1 MSELYE
7 KSLLKLELDQV
18 LEQLATC
25 AGSVGGK
32 EACLRVRPVS
42 DLEDV
47 NLMLE
52 QTTAAADLCTRKG
65 NPVFGDVTD
74 VSASLE
80 RADRGGSLQPIELL
94 RIAGVLRCARNI
106 KGYVSEDD
114 KANVLDA
121 LFSALT
127 PNKYL
132 EDKIFGAILSE
143 EEIADNASPALADI
157 RRHMRI
163 QAGKI
168 RDSLQKVISSP
179 AYAKF
184 LREPIITIRQG
195 RYVVPVKSE
204 CRNDVPGLVHDVSA
218 TGGTYFIEPMSAVNA
233 NNALRELELKEKKEI
248 ERILAELSAE
258 AAGHREDI
266 NLDYHMLVQLDVIFA
281 KAKLAYRMRAWAP
294 IMNDQGRVDLRKARH
309 PLIDP
314 KAVVPITVRLGSDF
328 DTMII
333 TGPNTGG
340 KTVTLKTIGLLTLM
354 AECGLHIPAGDGSQL
369 STFDAILAD
378 IGDEQSIAQ
387 SLSTFSS
394 HMRTIVDVVAQ
405 CDDRTLVLFDELGA
419 GTDPA
424 EGAALAMAIIEF
436 CRKMNSR
443 VVATT
448 HYAELK
454 LYAMRTKGVINA
466 SCEFDVETLRP
477 TYKLLIGIPGKSNA
491 FAISRKLGLSEEILK
506 EADDLVGKSDK
517 DFEDVLSQLEAQRQ
531 QMEAARLEAER
542 MKRET
547 ERIKQQSEEYAA
559 QLQKEKDKAME
570 SARRE
575 AQKIIDDARFAANA
589 ASEELK
595 ALRKQLTESADASN
609 LNQRQAEVRRS
620 LNEMEDKIRAKQ
632 PKAERPEPKRDIMI
646 GDTVELLKL
655 GTKASVIAINK
666 DGTYQLQAGILK
678 LNAKKEEIY
687 LLENENPYKAK
698 GGRPAHSGREMKLQ
712 AMSNEVDLRGMDAVE
727 AICVLDNYLDSAMRA
742 NLGTVRIIHGK
753 GTGVLRKAVQDA
765 LKKNK
770 FVKKYRLGVYGEG
783 EDGVTIAEFG

>member
-18 LEQLATC
+18 LEQLASC

-52 QTTAAADLCTRKG
+52 QTTAASDLCTRKG

-114 KANVLDA
+114 KATVLDA

-179 AYAKF
+179 AYSKF

-258 AAGHREDI
+258 AASHREDI
-266 NLDYHMLVQLDVIFA
+266 NLDYQMLVQLDVIFA

-294 IMNDQGRVDLRKARH
+294 IMNDQGKIDLRKARH

-314 KAVVPITVRLGSDF
+314 KTVVPITVRLGSDF

-369 STFDAILAD
+369 STFEAILAD

-436 CRKMNSR
+436 CRKMNSW

-517 DFEDVLSQLEAQRQ
+517 DFEDVLSQLEHQRQ
-531 QMEAARLEAER
+531 QMESARMEAER

-595 ALRKQLTESADASN
+595 ALRKQLQESADASN
-609 LNQRQAEVRRS
+609 INQRQAEVRRS

-632 PKAERPEPKRDIMI
+632 PKAERPQPKRDIMI

-678 LNAKKEEIY
+678 LNAKKDEIY

-698 GGRPAHSGREMKLQ
+698 GGRPAHSGREMKLT

-727 AICVLDNYLDSAMRA
+727 AVCVLDNYLDSAMRA

-753 GTGVLRKAVQDA
+753 GTGVLRAAVHQA

>member
-18 LEQLATC
+18 LEMLASC
-25 AGSVGGK
+25 AGSKGGK
-32 EACLRVRPVS
+32 AACLLVRPSS

-52 QTTAAADLCTRKG
+52 QTTAASDLCTRKG
-65 NPVFGDVTD
+65 NPIFGDVTD

-80 RADRGGSLQPIELL
+80 RADRGGSLQPMELL

-114 KANVLDA
+114 KATVLDVM
-121 LFSALT
+121 FKALT

-143 EEIADNASPALADI
+143 EEIADNASPTLADI

-163 QAGKI
+163 QSGKI

-179 AYAKF
+179 AYSKF
-184 LREPIITIRQG
+184 LREPIITIRDG

-218 TGGTYFIEPMSAVNA
+218 TGSTYFIEPMSAVNA

-258 AAGHREDI
+258 AAGHRDDI
-266 NLDYHMLVQLDVIFA
+266 NLDYQMLVQLDVIFA

-294 IMNDQGRVDLRKARH
+294 IMNDAGRVDLRKARH

-314 KAVVPITVRLGSDF
+314 NVVVPISVRLGSDF

-354 AECGLHIPAGDGSQL
+354 AECGLHIPAGDGSTL

-436 CRKMNSR
+436 CRKMGSR

-466 SCEFDVETLRP
+466 SCEFNVETLRP

-517 DFEDVLSQLEAQRQ
+517 DFEDVLSQLEQQRQ
-531 QMEAARLEAER
+531 QMEAARGEAER
-542 MKRET
+542 LKRET
-547 ERIKQQSEEYAA
+547 EKIMQQSEEANI
-559 QLQKEKDKAME
+559 QLQKEKDKALE
-570 SARRE
+570 AARRE
-575 AQKIIDDARFAANA
+575 AQKIIEDARYAANQ

-595 ALRKQLTESADASN
+595 ALRKQLQDSADASN
-609 LNQRQAEVRRS
+609 INQRQAEVRRS
-620 LNEMEDKIRAKQ
+620 LNEMESKIRSAQ
-632 PKAERPEPKRDIMI
+632 PKQERPEPKRDIMI

-678 LNAKKEEIY
+678 LNAKKDEIY
-687 LLENENPYKAK
+687 LLEQENPYKAK
-698 GGRPAHSGREMKLQ
+698 GGRPAHSGREMKLA
-712 AMSNEVDLRGMDAVE
+712 AMSNEVDLRGMDTVE
-727 AICVLDNYLDSAMRA
+727 AICVLDNYLDAAMRG
-742 NLGTVRIIHGK
+742 NVGTVRIIHGK
-753 GTGVLRKAVQDA
+753 GTGALRNAVHQS

-770 FVKKYRLGVYGEG
+770 YVKKFRLGVYGEG

>member
-18 LEQLATC
+18 LLQLSDC

-32 EACLRVRPVS
+32 EACLRVRPSS
-42 DLEDV
+42 DLEEV
-47 NLMLE
+47 ELMLQ
-52 QTTAAADLCTRKG
+52 QTTAASELCTRKG
-65 NPVFGDVTD
+65 NPVFGDVND

-80 RADRGGSLQPIELL
+80 RANRGGSLQPKELL

-114 KANVLDA
+114 KETVLDP
-121 LFSALT
+121 LFKALT
-127 PNKYL
+127 ANKYL

-163 QAGKI
+163 QSGKI

-179 AYAKF
+179 AYSKY

-218 TGGTYFIEPMSAVNA
+218 TGSTYFIEPMSAVNA

-258 AAGHREDI
+258 AAGHEEDI
-266 NLDYHMLVQLDVIFA
+266 NLDYQMLVQLDVIFA

-294 IMNDQGRVDLRKARH
+294 IMNDQGRVELRKARH

-314 KAVVPITVRLGSDF
+314 KKVVPITVRLGSDF
-328 DTMII
+328 DSMII

-354 AECGLHIPAGDGSQL
+354 AECDLHIPAGDGSTL
-369 STFDAILAD
+369 STFEAILAD

-394 HMRTIVDVVAQ
+394 HMRTIVDVVAE

-424 EGAALAMAIIEF
+424 EGAALAASIIEF
-436 CRKMNSR
+436 CRKMGSR

-466 SCEFDVETLRP
+466 SCEFDVETLQP

-491 FAISRKLGLSEEILK
+491 FAISRKLGLSEDILK
-506 EADDLVGKSDK
+506 EAGDLVDKSDK
-517 DFEDVLSQLEAQRQ
+517 DFEDVLSQLEQQRQ
-531 QMEAARLEAER
+531 QMESARLEAER
-542 MKRET
+542 LKQET
-547 ERIKQQSEEYAA
+547 AKIKQQSEEYHA
-559 QLQKEKDKAME
+559 QLRREKEKAME

-575 AQKIIDDARFAANA
+575 AQSIIEEARAAANI

-595 ALRKQLTESADASN
+595 ALRKQLQDSADATGI
-609 LNQRQAEVRRS
+609 NQRQAELRRN
-620 LNEMEDKIRAKQ
+620 LNEVEDKLRASQ
-632 PKAERPEPKRDIMI
+632 PQKERPQPTRGILV

-678 LNAKKEEIY
+678 MNAKADEIY
-687 LLENENPYKAK
+687 LLEHENPYKAK
-698 GGRPAHSGREMKLQ
+698 GARPKHSGREMKMT
-712 AMSNEVDLRGMDAVE
+712 AMSSEVDLRGMDAVE
-727 AICVLDNYLDSAMRA
+727 AICVLERYLDEAMRS
-742 NLGTVRIIHGK
+742 NLASVRIIHGK
-753 GTGVLRKAVQDA
+753 GTGTLRAAVQQS
-765 LKKNK
+765 LRKNK
-770 FVKKYRLGVYGEG
+770 FVKKFRLGVYGEG

>member
-1 MSELYE
+1 MSELDE

-25 AGSVGGK
+25 AGSMGGK

-52 QTTAAADLCTRKG
+52 QTTAASDLCTRKG

-114 KANVLDA
+114 KATVLDA

-179 AYAKF
+179 AYAKY

-266 NLDYHMLVQLDVIFA
+266 NLDYQMLVQLDVIFA

-294 IMNDQGRVDLRKARH
+294 IMNDQGKIDLRKARH

-314 KAVVPITVRLGSDF
+314 KTVVPITVRLGSDF

-369 STFDAILAD
+369 STFEAILAD

-531 QMEAARLEAER
+531 QMESARVEAER

-547 ERIKQQSEEYAA
+547 EKIKQQSEEYAA

-575 AQKIIDDARFAANA
+575 AQKIIDDARYAANA

-595 ALRKQLTESADASN
+595 ALRKQLTESADTSN

-620 LNEMEDKIRAKQ
+620 LNEMEDKIRTKQ
-632 PKAERPEPKRDIMI
+632 PKAERPQPKRDIMI

-727 AICVLDNYLDSAMRA
+727 AVCVLDNYLDSAMRA

-753 GTGVLRKAVQDA
+753 GTGVLRAAVHQA

>member
-18 LEQLATC
+18 LEQLARC
-25 AGSVGGK
+25 AGSEGGK
-32 EACLRVRPVS
+32 EACRKLRPVS

-47 NLMLE
+47 QRMLDE
-52 QTTAAADLCTRKG
+52 TTAASNLCTRKG
-65 NPVFGDVTD
+65 NPVFADVTD
-74 VSASLE
+74 MSASLE
-80 RADRGGSLQPIELL
+80 RADRGGCLQPMELL
-94 RIAGVLRCARNI
+94 RIAGILRCARTI
-106 KGYVSEDD
+106 QGYIAEDEE
-114 KANVLDA
+114 KTVLDS
-121 LFSALT
+121 LFHSLT
-127 PNKYL
+127 ANKYL

-179 AYAKF
+179 AYSKF

-204 CRNDVPGLVHDVSA
+204 CKNDVPGLVHDVSA
-218 TGGTYFIEPMSAVNA
+218 TGSTYFVEPMSAVNA

-248 ERILAELSAE
+248 ERILSELSSE
-258 AAGHREDI
+258 AAAYREAI
-266 NLDYHMLVQLDVIFA
+266 NLDYQLLVQLDVIFA
-281 KAKLAYRMRAWAP
+281 KAKLAYQMKAWAP
-294 IMNDQGRVDLRKARH
+294 LMNDQGRIELRKARH

-314 KAVVPITVRLGSDF
+314 KTVVPITLRLGTDF
-328 DTMII
+328 DSMII

-340 KTVTLKTIGLLTLM
+340 KTVTLKTVGLLTLM
-354 AECGLHIPAGDGSQL
+354 AECGLHVPAGDGSVL

-394 HMRTIVDVVAQ
+394 HMRTIVDVVDQ

-424 EGAALAMAIIEF
+424 EGAALATAIIEF
-436 CRKMNSR
+436 CRKMGSR

-454 LYAMRTKGVINA
+454 LYAMRTNGVINA

-477 TYKLLIGIPGKSNA
+477 TYRLLIGIPGKSNA

-506 EADDLVGKSDK
+506 EADDLVDKSDK
-517 DFEDVLSQLEAQRQ
+517 DFEDVLSQLEQQRQ
-531 QMEAARLEAER
+531 QMELARQEAER
-542 MKRET
+542 LRQET
-547 ERIKQQSEEYAA
+547 AQIQQQSQQYHD
-559 QLQKEKDKAME
+559 QLRKEKEKAME

-575 AQKIIDDARFAANA
+575 AQHIIEEARAAANA
-589 ASEELK
+589 ASDELK
-595 ALRKQLTESADASN
+595 ALRKQLTQGGDVSGI
-609 LNQRQAEVRRS
+609 NQRQSQLRRN
-620 LNEMEDKIRAKQ
+620 LNEAEDKLRAAQ
-632 PKAERPEPKRDIMI
+632 PQQQRPKPSRGILV

-678 LNAKKEEIY
+678 LTAKQDEIY
-687 LLENENPYKAK
+687 LLEHENPYQAK
-698 GGRPAHSGREMKLQ
+698 GGRPKHSGREMKMS
-712 AMSNEVDLRGMDAVE
+712 AMPTEVDLRGMDSVE
-727 AICVLDNYLDSAMRA
+727 AICVLERYLDEAMRA
-742 NLGTVRIIHGK
+742 RLSQVRIIHGK
-753 GTGVLRKAVQDA
+753 GTGTLRAAVHQS
-765 LKKNK
+765 LKRNK
-770 FVKKYRLGVYGEG
+770 FVKKFRLGVYGEG
-783 EDGVTIAEFG
+783 EDGVTIAEFD

>member
-18 LEQLATC
+18 LEQLARC
-25 AGSVGGK
+25 AGSEGGK
-32 EACLRVRPVS
+32 EACRKLRPVS

-47 NLMLE
+47 QRMLDE
-52 QTTAAADLCTRKG
+52 TTAASNLCTRKG
-65 NPVFGDVTD
+65 NPVFADVTD
-74 VSASLE
+74 ISASLE
-80 RADRGGSLQPIELL
+80 RADRGGCLQPMELL
-94 RIAGVLRCARNI
+94 RIAGILRCARTI
-106 KGYVSEDD
+106 QGYIAEDEE
-114 KANVLDA
+114 KTVLDS
-121 LFSALT
+121 LFHSLT
-127 PNKYL
+127 ANKYL

-179 AYAKF
+179 AYSKF

-204 CRNDVPGLVHDVSA
+204 CKNDVPGLVHDVSA
-218 TGGTYFIEPMSAVNA
+218 TGSTYFVEPMSAVNA

-248 ERILAELSAE
+248 ERILSELSSE
-258 AAGHREDI
+258 AAAYREAI
-266 NLDYHMLVQLDVIFA
+266 NLDYRLLVQLDVIFA
-281 KAKLAYRMRAWAP
+281 KAKLAYQMKAWAP
-294 IMNDQGRVDLRKARH
+294 LMNDQGRIELRKARH

-314 KAVVPITVRLGSDF
+314 KTVVPITLRLGTDF
-328 DTMII
+328 DSMII

-340 KTVTLKTIGLLTLM
+340 KTVTLKTVGLLTLM
-354 AECGLHIPAGDGSQL
+354 AECGLHVPAGDGSVL

-394 HMRTIVDVVAQ
+394 HMRTIVDVVDQ

-424 EGAALAMAIIEF
+424 EGAALATAIIEF
-436 CRKMNSR
+436 CRKMGSR

-454 LYAMRTKGVINA
+454 LYAMRTNGVINA

-477 TYKLLIGIPGKSNA
+477 TYRLLIGIPGKSNA

-506 EADDLVGKSDK
+506 EADNLVDKSDK
-517 DFEDVLSQLEAQRQ
+517 DFEDVLSQLEQQRQ
-531 QMEAARLEAER
+531 QMELARQEAER
-542 MKRET
+542 LRQET
-547 ERIKQQSEEYAA
+547 AQIQQQSQQYHD
-559 QLQKEKDKAME
+559 QLRKEKEKAME

-575 AQKIIDDARFAANA
+575 AQHIIEEARAAANA
-589 ASEELK
+589 ASDELK
-595 ALRKQLTESADASN
+595 ALRKQLTQGGDVSGI
-609 LNQRQAEVRRS
+609 NQRQSQLRRN
-620 LNEMEDKIRAKQ
+620 LNEAEDKLRAAQ
-632 PKAERPEPKRDIMI
+632 PQQQRPKPSRGILV

-678 LNAKKEEIY
+678 LTAKQDEIY
-687 LLENENPYKAK
+687 LLEHENPYQAK
-698 GGRPAHSGREMKLQ
+698 GGRPKHSGREMKMS
-712 AMSNEVDLRGMDAVE
+712 AMPTEVDLRGMDSVE
-727 AICVLDNYLDSAMRA
+727 AICVLERYLDEAMRA
-742 NLGTVRIIHGK
+742 HLSQVRIIHGK
-753 GTGVLRKAVQDA
+753 GTGTLRAAVHQS
-765 LKKNK
+765 LKRNK
-770 FVKKYRLGVYGEG
+770 FVKKFRLGVYGEG
-783 EDGVTIAEFG
+783 EDGVTIAEFD

>member
-18 LEQLATC
+18 LEQLASC

-32 EACLRVRPVS
+32 EACLRVRPSS

-52 QTTAAADLCTRKG
+52 QTSAASDLCTRKG

-114 KANVLDA
+114 KATVLDA

-179 AYAKF
+179 AYSKF

-266 NLDYHMLVQLDVIFA
+266 NLDYQMLVQLDVIFA

-294 IMNDQGRVDLRKARH
+294 IMNDQGKIDLRKARH

-314 KAVVPITVRLGSDF
+314 KTVVPITVRLGSDF

-369 STFDAILAD
+369 STFEAILAD

-517 DFEDVLSQLEAQRQ
+517 DFEDVLSQLEHQRQ
-531 QMEAARLEAER
+531 QMESARLEAER

-575 AQKIIDDARFAANA
+575 AQKIIDDARYAANA

-595 ALRKQLTESADASN
+595 QLRKQLQESADASN
-609 LNQRQAEVRRS
+609 INQRQAEVRRS

-632 PKAERPEPKRDIMI
+632 PKAERPQPKRDIMI

-698 GGRPAHSGREMKLQ
+698 GGRPAHSGREMKLT

-727 AICVLDNYLDSAMRA
+727 AVCVLDNYLDSAMRA

-753 GTGVLRKAVQDA
+753 GTGVLRAAVHQA

>member
-114 KANVLDA
+114 KATVLDA

-143 EEIADNASPALADI
+143 EEIADNASPTLADI

-266 NLDYHMLVQLDVIFA
+266 NLDYQMLVQLDVIFA

-294 IMNDQGRVDLRKARH
+294 IMNDQGKVDLRKARH

-770 FVKKYRLGVYGEG
+770 FVKKYRLGQYGEG

>member
-7 KSLLKLELDQV
+7 KSLLKLELDHV
-18 LEQLATC
+18 LQLLADC

-32 EACLRVRPVS
+32 EACLRVRPTS
-42 DLEDV
+42 DLEEV
-47 NLMLE
+47 ELMLS
-52 QTTAAADLCTRKG
+52 QTTAASDLCTKKG

-80 RADRGGSLQPIELL
+80 RANLGGSLQPKELL

-106 KGYVSEDD
+106 RSYVSEDD
-114 KANVLDA
+114 KATVLDA
-121 LFSALT
+121 MFKALT

-143 EEIADNASPALADI
+143 EEIADNASPELSDI

-168 RDSLQKVISSP
+168 RDGLQKVISSP
-179 AYAKF
+179 AYSKY

-204 CRNDVPGLVHDVSA
+204 FKNEVPGLVHDVSA
-218 TGGTYFIEPMSAVNA
+218 TGSTFFVEPMSAVNA
-233 NNALRELELKEKKEI
+233 NNALRELEIKEKKEI
-248 ERILAELSAE
+248 ERILAEMSAE
-258 AAGHREDI
+258 AAAHAEDI
-266 NLDYHMLVQLDVIFA
+266 NLNYAMLVQLDVIFA
-281 KAKLAYRMRAWAP
+281 KAKLAYRMQAWAP

-314 KAVVPITVRLGSDF
+314 KKVVPITVRLGSDF

-340 KTVTLKTIGLLTLM
+340 KTVTLKTVGLLTLM
-354 AECGLHIPAGDGSQL
+354 AECGMHIPAGDGSTL

-436 CRKMNSR
+436 CRKLGSR
-443 VVATT
+443 VIATT

-466 SCEFDVETLRP
+466 SCEFDVETLQP

-491 FAISRKLGLSEEILK
+491 FAISRKLGLSEDILK

-517 DFEDVLSQLEAQRQ
+517 DFEDVLSQLEQQRQ
-531 QMEAARLEAER
+531 QMESARMEAER
-542 MKRET
+542 LRHET
-547 ERIKQQSEEYAA
+547 AKIKQQSEEYHA
-559 QLQKEKDKAME
+559 QLRKEKEKAME
-570 SARRE
+570 AARKE
-575 AQKIIDDARFAANA
+575 AQYIIEEARAAANI

-595 ALRKQLTESADASN
+595 ALRKQLQDSADATGI
-609 LNQRQAEVRRS
+609 NQRQAELRRN
-620 LNEMEDKIRAKQ
+620 LNEVEEKLRASKPKEDRPQ
-632 PKAERPEPKRDIMI
+632 PTRGILV

-678 LNAKKEEIY
+678 MNAKADEIY
-687 LLENENPYKAK
+687 LLENENPYKQK
-698 GGRPAHSGREMKLQ
+698 GAHPKHSGREMKMT
-712 AMSNEVDLRGMDAVE
+712 AMSSEVDLRGMDTVE
-727 AICVLDNYLDSAMRA
+727 AICVLERYLDEAMRS
-742 NLGTVRIIHGK
+742 NISPVRIIHGK
-753 GTGVLRKAVQDA
+753 GTGALRAAVQQS

-770 FVKKYRLGVYGEG
+770 FIKKFRLGMYGEG

>member
-1 MSELYE
+1 MSELYH
-7 KSLLKLELDQV
+7 KSLIKLELDQV
-18 LEQLATC
+18 LQLLSEC
-25 AGSVGGK
+25 AGSIGGK
-32 EACLRVRPVS
+32 EACLRLYPSS
-42 DLEDV
+42 DLEEV
-47 NLMLE
+47 ELLLQ
-52 QTTAAADLCTRKG
+52 QTTAASDLCTRKG

-80 RADRGGSLQPIELL
+80 RAERGGSLHPKELL
-94 RIAGVLRCARNI
+94 RIAGILRCTRTV

-114 KANVLDA
+114 PATVLDS
-121 LFSALT
+121 LFRCLN

-163 QAGKI
+163 QSAKI

-179 AYAKF
+179 AYSKF

-204 CRNDVPGLVHDVSA
+204 CKNDVPGLVHDVSA
-218 TGGTYFIEPMSAVNA
+218 TGSTYFVEPMSAVNA

-258 AAGHREDI
+258 AAGYRESI
-266 NLDYHMLVQLDVIFA
+266 VLNYQMLVQLDVIFA
-281 KAKLAYRMRAWAP
+281 KAKLAYRMNAWAP
-294 IMNDQGRVDLRKARH
+294 LMNDKGRVELRKARH
-309 PLIDP
+309 PLIDA
-314 KAVVPITVRLGSDF
+314 KTVVPISVRLGKDF
-328 DTMII
+328 DSMII

-354 AECGLHIPAGDGSQL
+354 AECGLHVPAGDGSEL

-394 HMRTIVDVVAQ
+394 HMRTIVDVVEQ

-424 EGAALAMAIIEF
+424 EGAALATAIIEF
-436 CRKMNSR
+436 CRKMGSR

-477 TYKLLIGIPGKSNA
+477 TYRLLIGIPGKSNA
-491 FAISRKLGLSEEILK
+491 FAISRKLGLSEQILK
-506 EADDLVGKSDK
+506 EADALVDKSDK
-517 DFEDVLSQLEAQRQ
+517 DFEDVLSQLEQQRQ
-531 QMEAARLEAER
+531 QMESARQEAER
-542 MKRET
+542 LRQET
-547 ERIKQQSEEYAA
+547 EKIKQQSEQYHAE
-559 QLQKEKDKAME
+559 LRKEREKAME
-570 SARRE
+570 AARRE
-575 AQKIIDDARFAANA
+575 AQTIIDDARTAANQA
-589 ASEELK
+589 AEELK
-595 ALRKQLTESADASN
+595 ALRKQLADSADATGI
-609 LNQRQAEVRRS
+609 NQRQTQLRRN
-620 LNEMEDKIRAKQ
+620 LNEAEEKLRGSQ
-632 PKAERPEPKRDIMI
+632 PQKERPKPTRGILV

-678 LNAKKEEIY
+678 MSAKPDEIY
-687 LLENENPYKAK
+687 LLEHEDPYQAK
-698 GGRPAHSGREMKLQ
+698 GGRPKHSGREMKLN
-712 AMSNEVDLRGMDAVE
+712 AMPTEVDLRGMDAVE
-727 AICVLDNYLDSAMRA
+727 AVCVLERYLDEAMRS
-742 NLGTVRIIHGK
+742 NLSQVRIIHGK
-753 GTGVLRKAVQDA
+753 GTGTLRAAVHQA
-765 LKKNK
+765 LKRNK
-770 FVKKYRLGVYGEG
+770 FVKKFRLGMYGEG
-783 EDGVTIAEFG
+783 EDGVTIAEFA

>member
-18 LEQLATC
+18 LEQLASC

-52 QTTAAADLCTRKG
+52 QTTAASDLCTRKG

-74 VSASLE
+74 VSPSLE

-114 KANVLDA
+114 KATVLDA
-121 LFSALT
+121 LFGALT

-143 EEIADNASPALADI
+143 EEIADNASPALSDI

-163 QAGKI
+163 QSGKI
-168 RDSLQKVISSP
+168 RDSLQKIISSP
-179 AYAKF
+179 AYAKY

-258 AAGHREDI
+258 AAAHREDI
-266 NLDYHMLVQLDVIFA
+266 NLDYQMLVQLDVIFA

-294 IMNDQGRVDLRKARH
+294 IMNDQGKIDLRKARH

-314 KAVVPITVRLGSDF
+314 KTVVPITVRLGSDF

-531 QMEAARLEAER
+531 QMESARLEAER

-547 ERIKQQSEEYAA
+547 ERIKQQSEEYAT

-575 AQKIIDDARFAANA
+575 AQKIIDDARYAANA

-595 ALRKQLTESADASN
+595 ALRKQLQESADASN
-609 LNQRQAEVRRS
+609 INQRQAEVRRS

-632 PKAERPEPKRDIMI
+632 PKAERPQPKRDILV

-678 LNAKKEEIY
+678 LNAKKDEIY
-687 LLENENPYKAK
+687 LLENENPYKVK
-698 GGRPAHSGREMKLQ
+698 GGRPAHSGREMKMT

-727 AICVLDNYLDSAMRA
+727 AVCVLDNYLDSAMRA

-753 GTGVLRKAVQDA
+753 GTGVLRAAVQQA

-770 FVKKYRLGVYGEG
+770 YVKKFRLGVYGEG

>member
-18 LEQLATC
+18 LHLL
-25 AGSVGGK
+25 
-32 EACLRVRPVS
+32 EACLRIRPNS
-42 DLEDV
+42 DLEEV
-47 NLMLE
+47 ELMQQ
-52 QTTAAADLCTRKG
+52 QTTAASDLCTKKG

-94 RIAGVLRCARNI
+94 RIAGILRCARNI
-106 KGYVSEDD
+106 KGYIAEDE
-114 KANVLDA
+114 KATVLDV
-121 LFSALT
+121 LFNALT

-132 EDKIFGAILSE
+132 EDRIFGAILSE

-179 AYAKF
+179 AYSKY
-184 LREPIITIRQG
+184 LREPIITIRDG

-204 CRNDVPGLVHDVSA
+204 CKNEVPGLVHDVSA
-218 TGGTYFIEPMSAVNA
+218 TGSTYFIEPMSAVNA

-258 AAGHREDI
+258 AAAHRTVIDDDFR
-266 NLDYHMLVQLDVIFA
+266 LLVRLDVIFA
-281 KAKLAYRMRAWAP
+281 KAKLGYRMRAWAP
-294 IMNDQGRVDLRKARH
+294 IMNDKGRVELRNARH

-314 KAVVPITVRLGSDF
+314 KKVVPISVRLGSDF

-394 HMRTIVDVVAQ
+394 HMKTIVDVVAQ

-454 LYAMRTKGVINA
+454 LYAMQTKGVINA

-517 DFEDVLSQLEAQRQ
+517 DFEDVLSQLEQQRQ

-542 MKRET
+542 LKQET
-547 ERIKQQSEEYAA
+547 ARIKQQSEEYHE
-559 QLQKEKDKAME
+559 QLRKEKEKAME
-570 SARRE
+570 AARRE
-575 AQKIIDDARFAANA
+575 AQGIIEEARSAANI

-595 ALRKQLTESADASN
+595 ALRKQLQDSADATGI
-609 LNQRQAEVRRS
+609 NQRQAELRRN
-620 LNEMEDKIRAKQ
+620 LNEVEDKIRSKQ
-632 PKAERPEPKRDIMI
+632 PEKSRPQPTRGILV

-678 LNAKKEEIY
+678 MTAKADEIY

-698 GGRPAHSGREMKLQ
+698 GGRPAHSGREMKMT
-712 AMSNEVDLRGMDAVE
+712 AMPTEVDLRGMDAVE
-727 AICVLDNYLDSAMRA
+727 AVCVLERYLDEAMRS
-742 NLGTVRIIHGK
+742 NLASVRIIHGK
-753 GTGVLRKAVQDA
+753 GTGTLRAAVQQS

-770 FVKKYRLGVYGEG
+770 FVKKFRLGQYGEG
-783 EDGVTIAEFG
+783 EDGVTIAEFV

>member
-18 LEQLATC
+18 LEQLASC

-32 EACLRVRPVS
+32 EACLRVRPSS

-52 QTTAAADLCTRKG
+52 QTTAASDLCTRKG

-114 KANVLDA
+114 KTTVLDA

-163 QAGKI
+163 QSGKI

-179 AYAKF
+179 AYSKF

-266 NLDYHMLVQLDVIFA
+266 NLDYQMLVQLDVIFA

-294 IMNDQGRVDLRKARH
+294 IMNDQGKIDLRKARH

-314 KAVVPITVRLGSDF
+314 KTVVPITVRLGSDF

-394 HMRTIVDVVAQ
+394 HMRTIVDVVSQ

-531 QMEAARLEAER
+531 QMEAARVEAER

-575 AQKIIDDARFAANA
+575 AQKIIDDARYAANA

-595 ALRKQLTESADASN
+595 ALRKQLTESADTSN

-632 PKAERPEPKRDIMI
+632 PKAERPQPKRDIMI

-678 LNAKKEEIY
+678 LSAKKEEIY
-687 LLENENPYKAK
+687 LLENENPYKVK
-698 GGRPAHSGREMKLQ
+698 GGRPAHSGREMKLT

-770 FVKKYRLGVYGEG
+770 YVKKYRLGVYGEG

>member
-1 MSELYE
+1 MSDLYE
-7 KSLLKLELDQV
+7 KSLYKLELDQV
-18 LEQLATC
+18 LALLADC
-25 AGSVGGK
+25 AGSSEGK
-32 EACLRVRPVS
+32 ARCKLLRPVS

-47 NLMLE
+47 QALLE
-52 QTTAAADLCTRKG
+52 ETTAASELCTKKG
-65 NPVFGDVTD
+65 NPGFSDVKD

-80 RADRGGSLQPIELL
+80 RADRGGALQAKELL
-94 RIAGVLRCARNI
+94 SIGGVLRGARTVKSYI
-106 KGYVSEDD
+106 SEDE
-114 KANVLDA
+114 KPTVLTNFFNA
-121 LFSALT
+121 LS

-132 EDKIFGAILSE
+132 EDRIFGAILSE
-143 EEIADNASPALADI
+143 EEIADTASPALADI
-157 RRHMRI
+157 RRHMRV
-163 QAGKI
+163 QSAKI

-179 AYAKF
+179 AYSKF
-184 LREPIITIRQG
+184 LREPIITIRDG

-218 TGGTYFIEPMSAVNA
+218 TGSTYFIEPMSAVNA

-258 AAGHREDI
+258 AAAHRGDI
-266 NLDYHMLVQLDVIFA
+266 ELNFDILVRLDVIFA
-281 KAKLAYRMRAWAP
+281 KAKLGYRMNAWAP
-294 IMNDQGRVDLRKARH
+294 QMNDQGRVDLRKARH
-309 PLIDP
+309 PLIDA
-314 KAVVPITVRLGSDF
+314 KQVVPISVRLGTDF

-340 KTVTLKTIGLLTLM
+340 KTVTLKTVGLLTLM
-354 AECGLHIPAGDGSQL
+354 AECGLHVPAGDGSIL

-436 CRKMNSR
+436 CRKMGSR
-443 VVATT
+443 VIATT

-466 SCEFDVETLRP
+466 SCEFNVETLRP

-517 DFEDVLSQLEAQRQ
+517 DFEDVLTQLEHQRQ
-531 QMEAARLEAER
+531 QMEAARVEAER
-542 MKRET
+542 LRTETRKIKEQNEQYHDQLRRE
-547 ERIKQQSEEYAA
+547 
-559 QLQKEKDKAME
+559 KEKAME

-575 AQKIIDDARFAANA
+575 AQQIIEDARREANA
-589 ASEELK
+589 ASEEIK
-595 ALRKQLTESADASN
+595 AIKKQLAESADTAN
-609 LNQRQAEVRRS
+609 INQRQAELRRN
-620 LNEMEDKIRAKQ
+620 LNEAQSRIRSQEPEKER
-632 PKAERPEPKRDIMI
+632 PKASRDILV

-655 GTKASVIAINK
+655 GTKASVLAINK

-678 LNAKKEEIY
+678 MTAKKDEIY
-687 LLENENPYKAK
+687 LLEQDNPYVEKK
-698 GGRPAHSGREMKLQ
+698 RPAHSGREMKLT
-712 AMSNEVDLRGMDAVE
+712 AMASEVDLRGMDTIEAV
-727 AICVLDNYLDSAMRA
+727 CVMERYLDEAMRS
-742 NLGTVRIIHGK
+742 NLRTVRIIHGK
-753 GTGVLRKAVQDA
+753 GTGAVRSAVHQA
-765 LKKNK
+765 LKKAK
-770 FVKKYRLGVYGEG
+770 YVKSFRLGLYGEG
-783 EDGVTIAEFG
+783 EDGVTIAELK

>member
-1 MSELYE
+1 MSELYN
-7 KSLLKLELDQV
+7 KSLVKLELDQV
-18 LEQLATC
+18 LTLLAEC
-25 AGSVGGK
+25 AGSIGGK
-32 EACLRVRPVS
+32 EACLRVRPSS
-42 DLEDV
+42 DLEEV
-47 NLMLE
+47 QLMLD
-52 QTTAAADLCTRKG
+52 QTTAASDLCTRKG
-65 NPVFGDVTD
+65 NPVFGDVTE

-94 RIAGVLRCARNI
+94 RIGGVLRCARNI
-106 KGYVSEDD
+106 KSYVAEDE
-114 KANVLDA
+114 KETVLDP
-121 LFSALT
+121 LFKALT

-184 LREPIITIRQG
+184 LREPIITIRGG

-204 CRNDVPGLVHDVSA
+204 CKNDVPGLVHDVSA
-218 TGGTYFIEPMSAVNA
+218 TGSTYFVEPMSAVNA

-258 AAGHREDI
+258 AAAHREDI
-266 NLDYHMLVQLDVIFA
+266 NLDYTMLVQLDVIFA

-294 IMNDQGRVDLRKARH
+294 IMNDQGIVELRNARH

-314 KAVVPITVRLGSDF
+314 KTVVPISLRLGSDF

-354 AECGLHIPAGDGSQL
+354 AECGMHVPAGDGSRL

-394 HMRTIVDVVAQ
+394 HMKTIVDVVNQ

-436 CRKMNSR
+436 CRKMRSR

-466 SCEFDVETLRP
+466 SCEFDVESLRP

-491 FAISRKLGLSEEILK
+491 FAISRKLGLSEDILK

-517 DFEDVLSQLEAQRQ
+517 DFEDVLSQLEQQRQ

-542 MKRET
+542 IRIET
-547 ERIKQQSEEYAA
+547 AKIKQQSEEYSA
-559 QLQKEKDKAME
+559 QLQREKDKALQ

-575 AQKIIDDARFAANA
+575 AQQIIDDARRTANA
-589 ASEELK
+589 AAEELK
-595 ALRKQLTESADASN
+595 ALRKQVQGSGDTAGI
-609 LNQRQAEVRRS
+609 NQRQADVRRS
-620 LNEMEDKIRAKQ
+620 LNEMEEKLRAQQ
-632 PKAERPEPKRDIMI
+632 PKAERPQPKRGILV

-678 LNAKKEEIY
+678 LTAKPEEVY
-687 LLENENPYKAK
+687 LLENENPYQAK
-698 GGRPAHSGREMKLQ
+698 GGRPAHSGREMRME
-712 AMSNEVDLRGMDAVE
+712 AMSNEVDLRGMDTVE

-742 NLGTVRIIHGK
+742 NLSSVRIIHGK
-753 GTGVLRKAVQDA
+753 GTGALRNAVQQA

-770 FVKKYRLGVYGEG
+770 FVKKFRLGVYGEG
-783 EDGVTIAEFG
+783 EDGVTIAEFR

>member
-1 MSELYE
+1 MSELYT

-18 LEQLATC
+18 LELLAQC
-25 AGSVGGK
+25 AGSIGGK
-32 EACLRVRPVS
+32 EACLRIQPNS
-42 DLEDV
+42 DLEEV
-47 NLMLE
+47 VLMLQ
-52 QTTAAADLCTRKG
+52 QTTAASDLCTRKG

-80 RADRGGSLQPIELL
+80 RASRGGSLQPKELL
-94 RIAGVLRCARNI
+94 RIAGILRCARNI
-106 KGYVSEDD
+106 KGYVSEDERVT
-114 KANVLDA
+114 VLDSLFRA
-121 LFSALT
+121 LS

-143 EEIADNASPALADI
+143 EEIADNASSALADI

-204 CRNDVPGLVHDVSA
+204 CKNDVPGLVHDVSSS
-218 TGGTYFIEPMSAVNA
+218 GSTYFVEPMSAVNA

-258 AAGHREDI
+258 AAGFQESI
-266 NLDYHMLVQLDVIFA
+266 NLNYDMLVQLDVIFA
-281 KAKLAYRMRAWAP
+281 KAKLAYRMNAWAP
-294 IMNDQGRVDLRKARH
+294 IMNDQGKVDLRKARH
-309 PLIDP
+309 PLIDV
-314 KAVVPITVRLGSDF
+314 KKVVPISVRLGTDF

-354 AECGLHIPAGDGSQL
+354 AECGLHVPAGDGSVL

-394 HMRTIVDVVAQ
+394 HMRTIVDVVAE

-424 EGAALAMAIIEF
+424 EGAALATAIIEF
-436 CRKMNSR
+436 CRKMGSR

-491 FAISRKLGLSEEILK
+491 FAISRKLGLSEAILK
-506 EADDLVGKSDK
+506 EADDLVDKADK
-517 DFEDVLSQLEAQRQ
+517 DFEDVLSQLEQQRQ
-531 QMEAARLEAER
+531 QMEVARREAER
-542 MKRET
+542 LRQET
-547 ERIKQQSEEYAA
+547 AKIKEQNEEFNA
-559 QLQKEKDKAME
+559 QLRREKEKAME
-570 SARRE
+570 AARRE
-575 AQKIIDDARFAANA
+575 AQHIIEEARAAANIA
-589 ASEELK
+589 AEELK
-595 ALRKQLTESADASN
+595 ALKKQLQDNADTTGI
-609 LNQRQAEVRRS
+609 NQRQAELRRN
-620 LNEMEDKIRAKQ
+620 LNEVEDKLRSTQTK
-632 PKAERPEPKRDIMI
+632 KERPAATRGILV

-655 GTKASVIAINK
+655 GTKANVIAINK

-678 LNAKKEEIY
+678 MSAKADEIY
-687 LLENENPYKAK
+687 LLENENPYKVK
-698 GGRPAHSGREMKLQ
+698 GARPKHSGREMKLS
-712 AMSNEVDLRGMDAVE
+712 AMPTEVDLRGMDAVE
-727 AICVLDNYLDSAMRA
+727 AVIVLERYLDEAMRS
-742 NLGTVRIIHGK
+742 NLSQVRIIHGK
-753 GTGVLRKAVQDA
+753 GTGTLRAAVQQS

-770 FVKKYRLGVYGEG
+770 YVKRFRLGQYGEG

>member
-18 LEQLATC
+18 LKLLSDC
-25 AGSVGGK
+25 AGSYGGK
-32 EACLRVRPVS
+32 EACLQVRPTS

-47 NLMLE
+47 NELLA
-52 QTTAAADLCTRKG
+52 QTTAASNLCTRKG

-80 RADRGGSLQPIELL
+80 RADRGGSLQPVELL

-106 KGYVSEDD
+106 KGYVSEDEE
-114 KANVLDA
+114 KTVLDV
-121 LFSALT
+121 LFNALT

-179 AYAKF
+179 AYAKY
-184 LREPIITIRQG
+184 LREPIITIRDG

-204 CRNDVPGLVHDVSA
+204 CKNEVPGLVHDVSA
-218 TGGTYFIEPMSAVNA
+218 TGSTYFVEPMSAVNA

-258 AAGHREDI
+258 AAAHAEDI
-266 NLDYHMLVQLDVIFA
+266 NLDYRMLVQLDVIFA
-281 KAKLAYRMRAWAP
+281 KAKLAYRMNAWAP
-294 IMNDQGRVDLRKARH
+294 LMNDQGRVDLRKARH

-314 KAVVPITVRLGSDF
+314 KKVVPISLRLGSDF

-340 KTVTLKTIGLLTLM
+340 KTVTLKTVGLLTLM
-354 AECGLHIPAGDGSQL
+354 AECGLHIPAGDGSCL

-436 CRKMNSR
+436 CRKMGSR

-466 SCEFDVETLRP
+466 SCEFDVETLQP

-517 DFEDVLSQLEAQRQ
+517 DFEDVLSQLEQQRQ
-531 QMEAARLEAER
+531 QMESARMEAER
-542 MKRET
+542 LKQET
-547 ERIKQQSEEYAA
+547 AKIKQQSEEYHA
-559 QLQKEKDKAME
+559 QLRKEKEKAME
-570 SARRE
+570 AARKE
-575 AQKIIDDARFAANA
+575 AQYIIEEARAAANI

-595 ALRKQLTESADASN
+595 ALRKQLTDSADATGIN
-609 LNQRQAEVRRS
+609 ARQAELRRN
-620 LNEMEDKIRAKQ
+620 LNEVEDKLRAKQ
-632 PKAERPEPKRDIMI
+632 PQKERPKASRGILV

-666 DGTYQLQAGILK
+666 DGSYQLQAGILK
-678 LNAKKEEIY
+678 MTAKADEIY
-687 LLENENPYKAK
+687 LLENENPYKEK
-698 GGRPAHSGREMKLQ
+698 GPRPKHSGREMKMT
-712 AMSNEVDLRGMDAVE
+712 AMATEVDLRGMDAVE
-727 AICVLDNYLDSAMRA
+727 AICVMERYLDEAMRS
-742 NLGTVRIIHGK
+742 NLSSVRIIHGK
-753 GTGVLRKAVQDA
+753 GTGTLRAAVQQS

-770 FVKKYRLGVYGEG
+770 FVKKFRLGQYGEG
-783 EDGVTIAEFG
+783 EDGVTIAEFA